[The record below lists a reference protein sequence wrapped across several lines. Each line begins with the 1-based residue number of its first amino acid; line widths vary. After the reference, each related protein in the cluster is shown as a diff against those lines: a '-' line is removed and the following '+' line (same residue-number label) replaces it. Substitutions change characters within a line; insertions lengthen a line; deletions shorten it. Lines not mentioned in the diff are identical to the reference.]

1 MFMLYKINIIDMN
14 IPEFIAKM
22 IILLSTYYI
31 TLEYVFTCEIQTW
44 VGGTVIILSFI
55 AITVL
60 YMVFRAHKVK
70 TCGHCNRGGVW

>member
-1 MFMLYKINIIDMN
+1 MLYKINIIDMN